1 MVPSVRRHAKTVP
14 VSASANA
21 MPLRGKGRAVGYALL
36 ALALVAIVGPFL
48 WILMNAFK
56 QPIAILTGAWW
67 FTPTL
72 GNFVDVLVS
81 RRSDF
86 AMNVGN
92 SLVVATAS
100 TALVLV
106 VGTLAAYSLYR
117 FRWARIVTTVFLGWM
132 LVFHMIPALTLVG
145 PWYIAFRELG
155 LYDTLSGLV
164 LTHVTLNLPMTVW
177 LMMAFF
183 REIPP
188 ELHEAAHIDGCAP
201 FQAFRHVALPLVRP
215 GLIAAGILA
224 FIFSW
229 NEFSIALNLTSRDTA
244 TVPVAI
250 ARFAQQYEVQYA
262 QMAAAAVI
270 STIPA
275 LVLMALGQRFIV
287 RGLMLGSVK

>member
-1 MVPSVRRHAKTVP
+1 M
-14 VSASANA
+14 SASANA
-21 MPLRGKGRAVGYALL
+21 LPLRGRGRVVGYALL

-67 FTPTL
+67 FKPTL
-72 GNFVDVLVS
+72 GNFADVLAS

-117 FRWARIVTTVFLGWM
+117 FRWARVVTTVFLGWM

-155 LYDTLSGLV
+155 LYDTLSGLT

-201 FQAFRHVALPLVRP
+201 LQAFRHVALPLVKP

-250 ARFAQQYEVQYA
+250 ARFAQQYEVQYS